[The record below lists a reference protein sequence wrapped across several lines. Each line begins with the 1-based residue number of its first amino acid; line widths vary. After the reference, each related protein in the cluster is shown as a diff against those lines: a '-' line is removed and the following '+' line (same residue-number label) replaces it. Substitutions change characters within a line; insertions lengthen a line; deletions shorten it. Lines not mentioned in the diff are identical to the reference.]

1 MNKARIYTED
11 YSRLTDEEVV
21 MTYNAVMANAYPGDE
36 VALKDEKE
44 KRGLS
49 AHIDDMFAYPCPIKK
64 KKKKWLTKPVL
75 FAIV

>member
-11 YSRLTDEEVV
+11 YSKLTDEEVV

-36 VALKDEKE
+36 VALEDEME

-49 AHIDDMFAYPCPIKK
+49 ADVDDMFAYPCP
-64 KKKKWLTKPVL
+64 T
-75 FAIV
+75 